1 MSIADNWAIFQD
13 DLAHAAQRYGRGPD
27 EITVMAVSKTRSARE
42 IREARSAGLT
52 LFGENRTDE
61 AADKFEGL
69 DPEDYPLYL
78 IGHLQSGKASRITR
92 RFTGVHSVD
101 SIRIA
106 RKLSK
111 VRAQAPAAPPA
122 PSAPS
127 AAPQVPAPAAPASSP
142 PASVPAQSASRP
154 PASPPPLEVLIQVNT
169 SGEESKSGFRDPEEF
184 KDAAA
189 EIAAMPGILFKGV
202 MTMAPFVD
210 NEAIVRGCFAEC
222 RRRLEDVKSLI
233 SGAPVLSMGM
243 SSDYRWAAAEGST
256 LLRIGTAIFGN
267 RE

>member
-27 EITVMAVSKTRSARE
+27 EITVMAVSKTRSAQE

-69 DPEDYPLYL
+69 DAEDYPLYL
-78 IGHLQSGKASRITR
+78 IGRLQSGKASRITR

-111 VRAQAPAAPPA
+111 VRAQASAPA
-122 PSAPS
+122 PVSPS
-127 AAPQVPAPAAPASSP
+127 S
-142 PASVPAQSASRP
+142 
-154 PASPPPLEVLIQVNT
+154 PPLEVLIQVNT

-189 EIAAMPGILFKGV
+189 QIAAMPGILFKGV

-222 RRRLEDVKSLI
+222 RRRLEDVKPLI

>member
-27 EITVMAVSKTRSARE
+27 EITVMAVSKTRSAQE

-61 AADKFEGL
+61 AAGKFEGL
-69 DPEDYPLYL
+69 DPADYPLYL

-111 VRAQAPAAPPA
+111 LRT
-122 PSAPS
+122 
-127 AAPQVPAPAAPASSP
+127 
-142 PASVPAQSASRP
+142 PAQSAS
-154 PASPPPLEVLIQVNT
+154 PPPSSLEILIQVNT

-189 EIAAMPGILFKGV
+189 QIAAMPGILFKGV

-210 NEAIVRGCFAEC
+210 NEAIVRRCFAEC
-222 RRRLEDVKSLI
+222 RRRLEDVKPLI

-256 LLRIGTAIFGN
+256 LLRIGTAIFGS

>member
-27 EITVMAVSKTRSARE
+27 EITVMAVSKTRSAQE

-61 AADKFEGL
+61 AAGKFEGL
-69 DPEDYPLYL
+69 DPADYPLYL

-111 VRAQAPAAPPA
+111 VRAQASASAPPQA
-122 PSAPS
+122 QASASAP
-127 AAPQVPAPAAPASSP
+127 V
-142 PASVPAQSASRP
+142 
-154 PASPPPLEVLIQVNT
+154 SPPPW
-169 SGEESKSGFRDPEEF
+169 KS
-184 KDAAA
+184 
-189 EIAAMPGILFKGV
+189 
-202 MTMAPFVD
+202 
-210 NEAIVRGCFAEC
+210 
-222 RRRLEDVKSLI
+222 
-233 SGAPVLSMGM
+233 
-243 SSDYRWAAAEGST
+243 SSR
-256 LLRIGTAIFGN
+256 
-267 RE
+267 

>member
-27 EITVMAVSKTRSARE
+27 EITVMAVSKTRSAQE

-61 AADKFEGL
+61 AAGKFEGL
-69 DPEDYPLYL
+69 DPADYPLYL

-111 VRAQAPAAPPA
+111 VRAQASASAPP
-122 PSAPS
+122 
-127 AAPQVPAPAAPASSP
+127 P
-142 PASVPAQSASRP
+142 PPHV
-154 PASPPPLEVLIQVNT
+154 SPPPLEVLIQVNT

-189 EIAAMPGILFKGV
+189 QIAAMPGILFKGV

-210 NEAIVRGCFAEC
+210 NEAIVRRCFAEC
-222 RRRLEDVKSLI
+222 RRRLEDVKPLI

>member
-61 AADKFEGL
+61 ASGKFEGL
-69 DPEDYPLYL
+69 NAEDYPLYL

-92 RFTGVHSVD
+92 RFNGVHSVD

-111 VRAQAPAAPPA
+111 VRAQASA
-122 PSAPS
+122 SAPVS
-127 AAPQVPAPAAPASSP
+127 TSPQAPAPAAPASSAP
-142 PASVPAQSASRP
+142 SSS
-154 PASPPPLEVLIQVNT
+154 PPLEVLIQVNT

-189 EIAAMPGILFKGV
+189 QIAAMPGILFKGV

-222 RRRLEDVKSLI
+222 RRRLEDVKPLI

>member
-13 DLAHAAQRYGRGPD
+13 DLAHAAQRYGRGPN
-27 EITVMAVSKTRSARE
+27 EITVMAVSKTRSDRE

-61 AADKFEGL
+61 AAGKFEGL
-69 DPEDYPLYL
+69 DPADYPLYL

-111 VRAQAPAAPPA
+111 VRAQA
-122 PSAPS
+122 S
-127 AAPQVPAPAAPASSP
+127 APAAPASS
-142 PASVPAQSASRP
+142 AQSAS
-154 PASPPPLEVLIQVNT
+154 SPLEVLIQVNT

-189 EIAAMPGILFKGV
+189 QIAAMPGILFKGV

-210 NEAIVRGCFAEC
+210 NEAIVRRCFAEC
-222 RRRLEDVKSLI
+222 RRRLEDVKPLI

>member
-27 EITVMAVSKTRSARE
+27 EITVMAVSKTRSAQE

-69 DPEDYPLYL
+69 DAEDYPLYL
-78 IGHLQSGKASRITR
+78 IGRLQSGKASRITR

-111 VRAQAPAAPPA
+111 VRTQATTPA
-122 PSAPS
+122 P
-127 AAPQVPAPAAPASSP
+127 VSP
-142 PASVPAQSASRP
+142 
-154 PASPPPLEVLIQVNT
+154 SPPPLEVLIQVNT

-222 RRRLEDVKSLI
+222 RRRLEDVKPLI

>member
-13 DLAHAAQRYGRGPD
+13 DLAHAAQRYGRGPN
-27 EITVMAVSKTRSARE
+27 EITVMAVSKTRSAQE

-69 DPEDYPLYL
+69 DPADYPLYL

-111 VRAQAPAAPPA
+111 LRTQASALPSPQAPT
-122 PSAPS
+122 
-127 AAPQVPAPAAPASSP
+127 PAAPASS
-142 PASVPAQSASRP
+142 AQSASPP

-184 KDAAA
+184 KDAAT

-210 NEAIVRGCFAEC
+210 NEAIVRRCFAEC
-222 RRRLEDVKSLI
+222 RRRLEDVKPLI

>member
-27 EITVMAVSKTRSARE
+27 EITVMAVSKTRSAQE

-61 AADKFEGL
+61 ASGKFEGL
-69 DPEDYPLYL
+69 DAEDYPLYL
-78 IGHLQSGKASRITR
+78 IGRLQSGKASRITR

-111 VRAQAPAAPPA
+111 VRAQAS
-122 PSAPS
+122 PSAPVSPPPQAQAQAS
-127 AAPQVPAPAAPASSP
+127 ASAPAS
-142 PASVPAQSASRP
+142 
-154 PASPPPLEVLIQVNT
+154 ASPPPLEVLIQVNT

-189 EIAAMPGILFKGV
+189 QIAAMPGILFKGV

-210 NEAIVRGCFAEC
+210 NEAIVRRCFAEC
-222 RRRLEDVKSLI
+222 RRRLEDVKPLI

>member
-27 EITVMAVSKTRSARE
+27 EITVMAVSKTRSDRE

-61 AADKFEGL
+61 AAGKFEGL
-69 DPEDYPLYL
+69 DPANYLLYL

-111 VRAQAPAAPPA
+111 VRAQATTPA
-122 PSAPS
+122 PVSPQASAP
-127 AAPQVPAPAAPASSP
+127 APVS
-142 PASVPAQSASRP
+142 
-154 PASPPPLEVLIQVNT
+154 ASPPPLEVLIQVNT

-189 EIAAMPGILFKGV
+189 QIAAMPGILFKGV

-222 RRRLEDVKSLI
+222 RRRLEDVKPLI

>member
-61 AADKFEGL
+61 ASGKFEGL
-69 DPEDYPLYL
+69 DAEDYPLYL

-111 VRAQAPAAPPA
+111 LRAQAS
-122 PSAPS
+122 PSAPI
-127 AAPQVPAPAAPASSP
+127 SP
-142 PASVPAQSASRP
+142 SL
-154 PASPPPLEVLIQVNT
+154 PPLEVLIQVNT

-189 EIAAMPGILFKGV
+189 QIAAMPGILFKGV

-210 NEAIVRGCFAEC
+210 NEAIVRRCFAEC
-222 RRRLEDVKSLI
+222 RRRLEDVKPLI

>member
-61 AADKFEGL
+61 ASGKFEGL
-69 DPEDYPLYL
+69 DAADYPLYL

-111 VRAQAPAAPPA
+111 VRAQASH
-122 PSAPS
+122 SAP
-127 AAPQVPAPAAPASSP
+127 VSP
-142 PASVPAQSASRP
+142 
-154 PASPPPLEVLIQVNT
+154 SPPPLEVLIQVNT

-189 EIAAMPGILFKGV
+189 QIAAMPGILFKGV

-210 NEAIVRGCFAEC
+210 NEAIVRRCFAEC

>member
-27 EITVMAVSKTRSARE
+27 EITVMAVSKTRSAQE

-61 AADKFEGL
+61 AAGKFEGL
-69 DPEDYPLYL
+69 DPADYPLYL

-111 VRAQAPAAPPA
+111 VRAQASASAPPQA
-122 PSAPS
+122 QASASAP
-127 AAPQVPAPAAPASSP
+127 V
-142 PASVPAQSASRP
+142 
-154 PASPPPLEVLIQVNT
+154 SPPPLEVLIQVNT

-189 EIAAMPGILFKGV
+189 QIAAMPGILFKGV

-210 NEAIVRGCFAEC
+210 NEAIVRRCFAEC
-222 RRRLEDVKSLI
+222 RRRLEDVKPLI

>member
-61 AADKFEGL
+61 ASGKFEGL
-69 DPEDYPLYL
+69 DAEDYPLYL

-92 RFTGVHSVD
+92 RFNGVHSVD

-111 VRAQAPAAPPA
+111 VRAQASS
-122 PSAPS
+122 SAPVS
-127 AAPQVPAPAAPASSP
+127 TSPQAPAPAAPASSAP
-142 PASVPAQSASRP
+142 SP
-154 PASPPPLEVLIQVNT
+154 PPPLEVLIQVNT

-189 EIAAMPGILFKGV
+189 QIAAMPGILFKGV

-222 RRRLEDVKSLI
+222 RRRLEDVKPLI

>member
-27 EITVMAVSKTRSARE
+27 EITVMAVSKTRSAQE

-69 DPEDYPLYL
+69 DAEDYPLYL

-111 VRAQAPAAPPA
+111 VRAQAS
-122 PSAPS
+122 PSASVSPP
-127 AAPQVPAPAAPASSP
+127 PQAQASAPAEPASS
-142 PASVPAQSASRP
+142 AQPSSPP

-189 EIAAMPGILFKGV
+189 QIAAMPGILFKGV

-210 NEAIVRGCFAEC
+210 NEAIVRRCFAEC
-222 RRRLEDVKSLI
+222 RRRLEDVKPLI

>member
-27 EITVMAVSKTRSARE
+27 EITVMAVSKTRSAQE

-61 AADKFEGL
+61 AAGKFEGL
-69 DPEDYPLYL
+69 DAADYPLYL

-111 VRAQAPAAPPA
+111 VRAQTSTPA
-122 PSAPS
+122 PVSPS
-127 AAPQVPAPAAPASSP
+127 
-142 PASVPAQSASRP
+142 
-154 PASPPPLEVLIQVNT
+154 PLEILIQVNT

-189 EIAAMPGILFKGV
+189 QLAAMPGILFKGV

-222 RRRLEDVKSLI
+222 RRRLEDVKPLI

-267 RE
+267 RK

>member
-1 MSIADNWAIFQD
+1 
-13 DLAHAAQRYGRGPD
+13 
-27 EITVMAVSKTRSARE
+27 MAVSKTRSAQE
-42 IREARSAGLT
+42 IREARSAGLK
-52 LFGENRTDE
+52 LFGENRADE
-61 AADKFEGL
+61 ASGKFEGL
-69 DPEDYPLYL
+69 DAEDYPLYL

-111 VRAQAPAAPPA
+111 VRAQA
-122 PSAPS
+122 ST
-127 AAPQVPAPAAPASSP
+127 PAAPASS
-142 PASVPAQSASRP
+142 ASAS
-154 PASPPPLEVLIQVNT
+154 ASLEVLIQVNT

-189 EIAAMPGILFKGV
+189 QIAAMPGILFKGV

-210 NEAIVRGCFAEC
+210 NEAIVRRCFAEC
-222 RRRLEDVKSLI
+222 RRRLEDVKPLI

>member
-27 EITVMAVSKTRSARE
+27 EITVMAVSKTRSAQE
-42 IREARSAGLT
+42 IREARNAGLT

-69 DPEDYPLYL
+69 DPADYPLYL
-78 IGHLQSGKASRITR
+78 IGHLQSGRASRITR

-111 VRAQAPAAPPA
+111 LRTQAPASPQAQASTPAAPQAPAPAQAQSASPPPSPAAPP
-122 PSAPS
+122 
-127 AAPQVPAPAAPASSP
+127 
-142 PASVPAQSASRP
+142 
-154 PASPPPLEVLIQVNT
+154 PLEILIQVNT

-189 EIAAMPGILFKGV
+189 QIAAMPGILFKGV

-210 NEAIVRGCFAEC
+210 NEAIVRRCFAEC
-222 RRRLEDVKSLI
+222 RRRLEDVKPLI

-256 LLRIGTAIFGN
+256 LLRIGTAIFGS

>member
-27 EITVMAVSKTRSARE
+27 EITVMAVSKTRSAQE

-61 AADKFEGL
+61 ASDKFEGL
-69 DPEDYPLYL
+69 DAADYPLYL

-111 VRAQAPAAPPA
+111 VRAQA
-122 PSAPS
+122 ST
-127 AAPQVPAPAAPASSP
+127 PAAPASS
-142 PASVPAQSASRP
+142 AQSAS
-154 PASPPPLEVLIQVNT
+154 PPLEVLIQVNT

-189 EIAAMPGILFKGV
+189 QIAAMPGILFKGV

-222 RRRLEDVKSLI
+222 RRRLEDVKPLI

>member
-27 EITVMAVSKTRSARE
+27 EITVMAVSKTRSAQE

-69 DPEDYPLYL
+69 DPADYPLYL

-111 VRAQAPAAPPA
+111 LRTPASSSAPAPPPA
-122 PSAPS
+122 P
-127 AAPQVPAPAAPASSP
+127 
-142 PASVPAQSASRP
+142 
-154 PASPPPLEVLIQVNT
+154 LEILIQVNT

-189 EIAAMPGILFKGV
+189 QIAAMPGILFKGV

-210 NEAIVRGCFAEC
+210 NEAIVRRCFAEC
-222 RRRLEDVKSLI
+222 RRRLEDVKPLI

-256 LLRIGTAIFGN
+256 LLRIGTAIFGS

>member
-52 LFGENRTDE
+52 LFGENRADE
-61 AADKFEGL
+61 ASGKFEGL
-69 DPEDYPLYL
+69 DAEDYPLYL

-111 VRAQAPAAPPA
+111 VRAQAS
-122 PSAPS
+122 PSAPVS
-127 AAPQVPAPAAPASSP
+127 PSS
-142 PASVPAQSASRP
+142 
-154 PASPPPLEVLIQVNT
+154 PPLEVLIQVNT

>member
-27 EITVMAVSKTRSARE
+27 EITVMAVSKTRSAQE

-69 DPEDYPLYL
+69 DAEDYPLYL

-111 VRAQAPAAPPA
+111 VRAQA
-122 PSAPS
+122 S
-127 AAPQVPAPAAPASSP
+127 APAAPASS
-142 PASVPAQSASRP
+142 AQSASPP
-154 PASPPPLEVLIQVNT
+154 PASSPPLEVLIQVNT

-210 NEAIVRGCFAEC
+210 NEAIVRRCFAEC

>member
-27 EITVMAVSKTRSARE
+27 EITVMAVSKTRSDRE

-61 AADKFEGL
+61 AAGKFEGL
-69 DPEDYPLYL
+69 DPADYPLYL

-111 VRAQAPAAPPA
+111 LRTQASA
-122 PSAPS
+122 SAP
-127 AAPQVPAPAAPASSP
+127 VSS
-142 PASVPAQSASRP
+142 S
-154 PASPPPLEVLIQVNT
+154 PLEVLIQVNT

-189 EIAAMPGILFKGV
+189 QIAAMPGILFKGV

-210 NEAIVRGCFAEC
+210 NEAIVRRCFAEC
-222 RRRLEDVKSLI
+222 RRRLEDVKPLI

>member
-27 EITVMAVSKTRSARE
+27 EITVMAVSKTRSDRE

-69 DPEDYPLYL
+69 DPADYPLYL

-111 VRAQAPAAPPA
+111 VRAQASA
-122 PSAPS
+122 SAP
-127 AAPQVPAPAAPASSP
+127 VSS
-142 PASVPAQSASRP
+142 
-154 PASPPPLEVLIQVNT
+154 PPLEVLIQVNT

-189 EIAAMPGILFKGV
+189 QIAAMPGILFKGV

-222 RRRLEDVKSLI
+222 RRRLEDVKPLI

-256 LLRIGTAIFGN
+256 LLRIGTAIFGS

>member
-27 EITVMAVSKTRSARE
+27 EITVMAVSKTRSAQE
-42 IREARSAGLT
+42 IREARSAGLK
-52 LFGENRTDE
+52 LFGENRADE
-61 AADKFEGL
+61 ASGKFEGL
-69 DPEDYPLYL
+69 DAEDYPLYL

-111 VRAQAPAAPPA
+111 VRAQASTPA
-122 PSAPS
+122 P
-127 AAPQVPAPAAPASSP
+127 VSP
-142 PASVPAQSASRP
+142 
-154 PASPPPLEVLIQVNT
+154 SPPPLEVLIQVNT

-189 EIAAMPGILFKGV
+189 QIAAMPGILFKGV

-210 NEAIVRGCFAEC
+210 NEAIVRRCFAEC
-222 RRRLEDVKSLI
+222 RRRLEDVKPLI

>member
-27 EITVMAVSKTRSARE
+27 EITVMAVSKTRSAQE
-42 IREARSAGLT
+42 IREARSAGLK
-52 LFGENRTDE
+52 LFGENRADE
-61 AADKFEGL
+61 ASGKFEGL
-69 DPEDYPLYL
+69 DAEDYPLYL

-111 VRAQAPAAPPA
+111 VRAQA
-122 PSAPS
+122 ST
-127 AAPQVPAPAAPASSP
+127 PAAPASS
-142 PASVPAQSASRP
+142 ASAS
-154 PASPPPLEVLIQVNT
+154 ASLEVLIQVNT

-189 EIAAMPGILFKGV
+189 QIAAMPGILFKGV

-210 NEAIVRGCFAEC
+210 NEAIVRRCFAEC
-222 RRRLEDVKSLI
+222 RRRLEDVKPLI